1 MKDLLKR
8 YEAGETSV
16 VEQDQIIHELFMRY
30 RMLQGAVIGASTVAV
45 LCWLFS

>member
-16 VEQDQIIHELFMRY
+16 EQDQLINELYIRY
-30 RMLQGAVIGASTVAV
+30 RMLQGAVIGASIVAG
-45 LCWLFS
+45 LCWLFG

>member
-16 VEQDQIIHELFMRY
+16 VEQDQIINELFMRY

>member
-16 VEQDQIIHELFMRY
+16 VEQDQIINELFMRY
-30 RMLQGAVIGASTVAV
+30 RMLQGAVIGALIVAG
-45 LCWLFS
+45 LCWLFG

>member
-16 VEQDQIIHELFMRY
+16 VEQDQIINELLMRY
-30 RMLQGAVIGASTVAV
+30 RVLQGAVIGVSIVAG
-45 LCWLFS
+45 LCWLFG

>member
-16 VEQDQIIHELFMRY
+16 VEQDQIINELFMRY
-30 RMLQGAVIGASTVAV
+30 RALQGAVIGATIVAG
-45 LCWLFS
+45 LCWLFN

>member
-16 VEQDQIIHELFMRY
+16 VEQDQLINELYARY
-30 RMLQGAVIGASTVAV
+30 SMLKGAVIGATTVAV
-45 LCWLFS
+45 LCWLCS

>member
-16 VEQDQIIHELFMRY
+16 VEQDQIINELFMRY
-30 RMLQGAVIGASTVAV
+30 RILQGAVIGALIVAG
-45 LCWLFS
+45 LCWLFG

>member
-16 VEQDQIIHELFMRY
+16 VEQDQIINELFMRY
-30 RMLQGAVIGASTVAV
+30 RVLQGTVIGVSIVAG
-45 LCWLFS
+45 LCWLFG

>member
-16 VEQDQIIHELFMRY
+16 VEQDQIINELYVRY
-30 RMLQGAVIGASTVAV
+30 RMLQGAVIGVSIIVV
-45 LCWLFS
+45 LCWLFG

>member
-16 VEQDQIIHELFMRY
+16 VEQDQIINELYVRY
-30 RMLQGAVIGASTVAV
+30 RMLQGTVIGATTVAV
-45 LCWLFS
+45 LCWLLG